1 MPAAQPIEGLIGGH
15 IARLTRSGA
24 SFCRQFNGARSADI
38 ISTIAAA
45 GETAIAYAVVEG
57 AARHAEDAKRQ
68 AEAVARDPSTVD
80 RHRVRELIREW
91 IVYPSSTRMRE
102 PRRPGAPPMSAM
114 AAAPLLPRP
123 RGNKRE
129 KRSHSLRSIADRRS

>member
-68 AEAVARDPSTVD
+68 AETVARLPQ
-80 RHRVRELIREW
+80 VR
-91 IVYPSSTRMRE
+91 
-102 PRRPGAPPMSAM
+102 
-114 AAAPLLPRP
+114 
-123 RGNKRE
+123 
-129 KRSHSLRSIADRRS
+129 SLDRRSPPRAGTNPRVDCLSI